1 MEKKKRVGLFK
12 RKTNYKGNCDDEN
25 DDDDDDDKDDKEYH
39 LIKD

>member
-1 MEKKKRVGLFK
+1 MWRRRKRVGLFK

-25 DDDDDDDKDDKEYH
+25 DDDDDKDDKEYH